1 MVRKSRH
8 VPSGGKLLPLA
19 STLLLLGMGSAVAA
33 LTPHSGT
40 TQAQADAE
48 KIVDNAVTLPASSSA
63 KPVSQDK
70 NNALA
75 QAEDGFGNQAGKES
89 IGIYSDSN
97 VRGFSPSKA
106 GNLRIEGMY
115 FDRRAYLGHLLL
127 EGSKVRVGTTVN
139 AYPFPAPTGIVDYQL
154 RKPAQQAEF
163 SYALELEHSAR
174 GAGDRAAD
182 INALLPLSQ
191 PGAAHYYGVSLAAS
205 VLQETTP
212 HREASLY
219 RSLALVGHLRS
230 QNESGPGFEFL
241 PFLSIDQVPYE
252 MPHSFW
258 YTQEGQLPPA
268 SLQHLPDMASLKAN
282 WMRDHGLARTYGAIY
297 KHRFEHDWQ
306 LQASLI
312 RSESA
317 YPRRGSHVF
326 EQQPNGRWLNTF
338 YSERDNQK
346 QASSS
351 EIRVS
356 KAWRNADAQHQVH
369 AVWRARQVEQRYG
382 GEAYQ
387 ELPEL
392 DLQSGRLRQPYAAQG
407 YDFHYT
413 ERTLDK
419 IKQHNLGL
427 AYDYQSQRGGAN
439 LGLLKSYYDM
449 QSWNGDG
456 AERQRSQNR
465 AQPLLGYWN
474 LSLNL
479 PASFS
484 VYAGQTQGLEESGVA
499 PVSASNRF
507 LALPAIQTRQS
518 DLGLRWQ
525 SASESAAVTAVL
537 GWFDV
542 SKPHFGFDA
551 ENTYMQTGQVR
562 HRGMEASLALKPN
575 EQWNLMLAAV
585 FLDARIAG
593 AQNSAVKARP
603 VASQAWEG
611 RAYLDYKLSSGAT
624 SFDLGLHYT
633 SPQVTSETS
642 NRRLATKYLAQ
653 LGLRQQVKLAG
664 LEAQLRLQID
674 NLFNRDTWEV
684 DSDNTFI
691 MGRPRSYRLLLSM
704 NH

>member
-1 MVRKSRH
+1 MLSLTSLV
-8 VPSGGKLLPLA
+8 
-19 STLLLLGMGSAVAA
+19 STLGLLCAGSADASLQPKNDEAA
-33 LTPHSGT
+33 QTATATPDTPENPKPVVS
-40 TQAQADAE
+40 AE
-48 KIVDNAVTLPASSSA
+48 KAGI
-63 KPVSQDK
+63 QDK

-154 RKPAQQAEF
+154 RKAGQQAEF
-163 SYALELEHSAR
+163 SYALELENSTR

-191 PGAAHYYGVSLAAS
+191 AGSAWYAGLSLAAS
-205 VLQETTP
+205 VFQELTP

-326 EQQPNGRWLNTF
+326 EQQPNGGWLNTF

-525 SASESAAVTAVL
+525 SAGESAAVTAVL

-611 RAYLDYKLSSGAT
+611 RAYFDYKLSSGAT